1 MYILKLK
8 IEASQLE
15 GDSANFYQIC
25 HEKKSMAQTV
35 TMKSEKNQS
44 LLL

>member
-1 MYILKLK
+1 MYLLKSEIETNQLK
-8 IEASQLE
+8 VDL
-15 GDSANFYQIC
+15 ANFYQIC
-25 HEKKSMAQTV
+25 NEEKSMAQTV

>member
-1 MYILKLK
+1 MYLLKSEIETNQLK
-8 IEASQLE
+8 V
-15 GDSANFYQIC
+15 DSANFYQIC
-25 HEKKSMAQTV
+25 NEEKSMAQTV